1 MKTLLARAW
10 LPLVATI
17 AAMLLVGLWAAL
29 QRVGWALPDLR
40 TGLATIH
47 GPLMVGGVMGTLIS
61 LERAVALAGQRVRWP
76 CGAPVCCGLGGILLV
91 LTGDTPLAKGCILA
105 GSAFLLLAMA
115 LIYRRH
121 PASFTLI
128 MLIGAGCWLAGNAL
142 WLVGQPVYQVVH
154 TWIAFLVLTIA
165 GERLELSRIT
175 RLTAR
180 AKTLFNAALALFLVG
195 VAITVLNLDVGLR
208 VAGAGEIVLG
218 LWLLR
223 YDIAR
228 KTVRKPGL
236 PRFAA
241 VCLLAGYAWLTV
253 GGALGIW
260 YGAVYAGFSYD
271 ALLHAVLL
279 GFVFSMVFGHAPIIF
294 PALSGHAITFH
305 PAAYSYVLLLHLSLA
320 LRETG
325 DWTGWLPGRMWG
337 GLLNVAAVLLFIG
350 LMVYFVLHHV
360 PSRNTEAPLQQPF
373 STP

>member
-1 MKTLLARAW
+1 MKTIIARTWLLLAA
-10 LPLVATI
+10 AI
-17 AAMLLVGLWAAL
+17 ALMLLAGLWAAL
-29 QRVGWALPDLR
+29 QRLGWALPTLR
-40 TGLATIH
+40 TGLAAIH

-61 LERAVALAGQRVRWP
+61 LERAVALAGAGKTRIRWP
-76 CGAPVCCGLGGILLV
+76 YAAPVCSGLGGILLV
-91 LTGDTPLAKGCILA
+91 LAGDTPFAKVCVLA
-105 GSAFLLLAMA
+105 GSACLLLAMG

-128 MLIGAGCWLAGNAL
+128 MLVGAGCWLAGNAL
-142 WLVGQPVYQVVH
+142 WLAGQPVYQVVH
-154 TWIAFLVLTIA
+154 FWIAFLVLTIA
-165 GERLELSRIT
+165 GERVELSRIT

-180 AKTLFNAALALFLVG
+180 AKTLFNGAFVLFLAG
-195 VAITVLNLDVGLR
+195 VALTVPDLNAGVRL
-208 VAGAGEIVLG
+208 AGAGKIALG

-228 KTVRKPGL
+228 KTVHKPGL

-253 GGALGIW
+253 GGALGMC

-294 PALSGHAITFH
+294 PALTGRAIAFH
-305 PAAYSYVLLLHLSLA
+305 PAAYSYVILLHLSLA
-320 LRETG
+320 LREVG

-337 GLLNVAAVLLFIG
+337 GLLNVTAVLLFLGI
-350 LMVYFVLHHV
+350 MIYSVVSTNVHTTFQH
-360 PSRNTEAPLQQPF
+360 PF